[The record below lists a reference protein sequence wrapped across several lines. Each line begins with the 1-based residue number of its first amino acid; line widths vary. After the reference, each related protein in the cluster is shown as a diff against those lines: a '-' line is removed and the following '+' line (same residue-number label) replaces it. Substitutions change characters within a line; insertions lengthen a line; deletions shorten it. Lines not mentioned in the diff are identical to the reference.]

1 MRLSSEPI
9 RVSSASEWDAPSE
22 SDLAREMAGL
32 LSVTARQSA
41 SDALKELRHLFPD
54 VPLAVRVAALN
65 VLRLG

>member
-1 MRLSSEPI
+1 MRASSVEPN
-9 RVSSASEWDAPSE
+9 VPSE
-22 SDLAREMAGL
+22 SSRSQTDQARDMAES
-32 LSVTARQSA
+32 LSATSRQSA